1 MRGIISVMLCVA
13 MVLSLL
19 TVSSVE
25 ASEQG
30 KSTEPALEYVV
41 VDKPSVTTPGTQKI
55 VVGYNKDTVLTG
67 AVLRYKNTSTN
78 EEYSVEASEIQESA
92 AVFEMTYEDESWTG
106 TYSIEDITYTA
117 DEKEYSLNFKKK
129 CGIEGK
135 IRSNQIC
142 ETDPDAVVEGGK
154 DRGKYRH

>member
-1 MRGIISVMLCVA
+1 MKKRHMRGIISVMLCVA

-41 VDKPSVTTPGTQKI
+41 VDKPSVITPGTQKI
-55 VVGYNKDTVLTG
+55 VVGYNKDTALTG

-106 TYSIEDITYTA
+106 TYSIEDITYTV
-117 DEKEYSLNFKKK
+117 D
-129 CGIEGK
+129 
-135 IRSNQIC
+135 
-142 ETDPDAVVEGGK
+142 
-154 DRGKYRH
+154 

>member
-41 VDKPSVTTPGTQKI
+41 VD
-55 VVGYNKDTVLTG
+55 
-67 AVLRYKNTSTN
+67 
-78 EEYSVEASEIQESA
+78 
-92 AVFEMTYEDESWTG
+92 
-106 TYSIEDITYTA
+106 
-117 DEKEYSLNFKKK
+117 
-129 CGIEGK
+129 
-135 IRSNQIC
+135 NQ
-142 ETDPDAVVEGGK
+142 A
-154 DRGKYRH
+154 

>member
-1 MRGIISVMLCVA
+1 MKKRHMRGIISVMLCVA

-55 VVGYNKDTVLTG
+55 VVGYT
-67 AVLRYKNTSTN
+67 
-78 EEYSVEASEIQESA
+78 
-92 AVFEMTYEDESWTG
+92 
-106 TYSIEDITYTA
+106 
-117 DEKEYSLNFKKK
+117 
-129 CGIEGK
+129 K
-135 IRSNQIC
+135 IRFLQ
-142 ETDPDAVVEGGK
+142 E
-154 DRGKYRH
+154 RY

>member
-1 MRGIISVMLCVA
+1 M
-13 MVLSLL
+13 
-19 TVSSVE
+19 
-25 ASEQG
+25 
-30 KSTEPALEYVV
+30 
-41 VDKPSVTTPGTQKI
+41 TTPGTQKI

-117 DEKEYSLNFKKK
+117 DEKEYSFELRKNVESK
-129 CGIEGK
+129 ENSQS
-135 IRSNQIC
+135 IRSVRQI
-142 ETDPDAVVEGGK
+142 
-154 DRGKYRH
+154 RMLL